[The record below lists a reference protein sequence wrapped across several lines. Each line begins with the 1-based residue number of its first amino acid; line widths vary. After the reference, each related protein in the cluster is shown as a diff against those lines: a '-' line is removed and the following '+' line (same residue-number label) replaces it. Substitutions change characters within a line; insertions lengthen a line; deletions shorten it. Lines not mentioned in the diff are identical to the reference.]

1 MNITLTI
8 PDEQAARVMNA
19 LCVRYGYQETIADPN
34 GGDVLQYIPNPQ
46 TKAQFAREQIIS
58 FLKRITTDVELEE
71 ARKAVSVTSPDIT

>member
-46 TKAQFAREQIIS
+46 TKAQFARAQIIL
-58 FLKRITTDVELEE
+58 FLKQVTTEVELDE
-71 ARKAVSVTSPDIT
+71 ARNAISVTSPDVT